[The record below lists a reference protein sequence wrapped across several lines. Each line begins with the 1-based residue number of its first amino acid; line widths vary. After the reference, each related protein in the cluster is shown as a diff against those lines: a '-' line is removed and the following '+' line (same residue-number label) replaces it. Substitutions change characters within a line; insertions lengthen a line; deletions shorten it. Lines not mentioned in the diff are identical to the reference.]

1 MTSAKMF
8 MTPFKHIIYVLLWI
22 ITIPATLIRVRDFWR
37 LEDPRPRQ
45 LQSHLTASYYH
56 LRAKALQK
64 FRDYHQLKGGGGQWL
79 SHCSPPRAWR

>member
-1 MTSAKMF
+1 
-8 MTPFKHIIYVLLWI
+8 MTPFKHIICALLRFAMI
-22 ITIPATLIRVRDFWR
+22 QATLIQAHDFWH